1 MDSSLEEL
9 KTKVI
14 RLELENNKLR
24 EEMSVLNNLFL
35 SEHSKV
41 MQRLYE
47 IKELLSND
55 FYVEVFKDVEVFNNE

>member
-24 EEMSVLNNLFL
+24 EEMSTLSNLFL
-35 SEHSKV
+35 SEHSKI
-41 MQRLYE
+41 MQRLHE

-55 FYVEVFKDVEVFNNE
+55 FYVEVFNNERK